1 MEYAEILHRCFRC
14 GYCKLPGTYL
24 DLNCPSYLNYRF
36 ETFSPGGRM
45 WLLKGWLDGEIQ
57 TSPRLAE
64 ILYSCATCGNC
75 VEHCVFDKF
84 KDNLVKTF
92 IAGRAGTG

>member
-14 GYCKLPGTYL
+14 GYCKLPGNYL

-45 WLLKGWLDGEIQ
+45 WLIKGLARRRNPDQ
-57 TSPRLAE
+57 SPP
-64 ILYSCATCGNC
+64 G
-75 VEHCVFDKF
+75 
-84 KDNLVKTF
+84 
-92 IAGRAGTG
+92 